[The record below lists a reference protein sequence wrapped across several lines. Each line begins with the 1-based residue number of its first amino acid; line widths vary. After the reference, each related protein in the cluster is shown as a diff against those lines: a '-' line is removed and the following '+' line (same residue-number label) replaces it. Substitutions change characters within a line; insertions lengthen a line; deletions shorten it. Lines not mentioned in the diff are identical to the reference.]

1 MRNRESSLRYLLSD
15 ILYVVSI
22 VIERRL
28 TKFVTYLVIFP
39 VFLQQVINGLTL
51 GSVYALIAL
60 GYTMVY
66 GILELI
72 NFAHGEV
79 YMLGAYLGI
88 ILLGF
93 FTSIGLTSYSLP
105 LSIVLVFFLTVLFC
119 SSYGFTIEKI
129 AYKPLRNA
137 PRLSPLISAIGVSIF
152 LQNYVMLTQGAM
164 DKVFPSL
171 FGNGGFDFLST
182 RVTYLQASII
192 FVSAIIMVLLHV
204 FVMKTKTGK
213 AIRAVAQDKTMSSL
227 LGINIDAVISVTF
240 IIGSGL
246 AAVAG
251 VMVAVYYGLV
261 NYSIG
266 YTAGIKA
273 FTAAV
278 LGGIGS
284 IPGAMFGGILLGL
297 VEGLGASYI
306 SSEYKDVYAFIILI
320 IILLVKPAGL
330 LGKTV
335 EEKI

>member
-1 MRNRESSLRYLLSD
+1 
-15 ILYVVSI
+15 
-22 VIERRL
+22 
-28 TKFVTYLVIFP
+28 
-39 VFLQQVINGLTL
+39 VFLQQLINGLTL

-72 NFAHGEV
+72 NFAHGEI

-93 FTSIGLTSYSLP
+93 FTAIGLTSYSLY
-105 LSIVLVFFLTVLFC
+105 LSLGATLLLTVIFC

-152 LQNYVMLTQGAM
+152 LQNYVMLTQGAT

-171 FGNGGFDFLST
+171 FGGAGFTVMSA
-182 RVTYLQASII
+182 RITYLQASII
-192 FVSAIIMVLLHV
+192 LVSACMMILLNA
-204 FVMKTKTGK
+204 FILKTKTGK
-213 AIRAVAQDKTMSSL
+213 AMRAVAQDKVMASL
-227 LGINIDAVISVTF
+227 LGINIDTIIAITF
-240 IIGSGL
+240 VIGSGL

-251 VMVAVYYGLV
+251 MMVAMYYGLV
-261 NYSIG
+261 NYYIG
-266 YTAGIKA
+266 YSAGIKA

-284 IPGAMFGGILLGL
+284 VPGAMLGGILLGL
-297 VEGLGASYI
+297 FESLGAGYI
-306 SSEYKDVYAFIILI
+306 SSEYKDAYAFIILI
-320 IILLVKPAGL
+320 IILLVKPEGL
-330 LGKTV
+330 LGRHQ

>member
-1 MRNRESSLRYLLSD
+1 M
-15 ILYVVSI
+15 
-22 VIERRL
+22 
-28 TKFVTYLVIFP
+28 
-39 VFLQQVINGLTL
+39 FLQQLINGLTL
-51 GSVYALIAL
+51 GNVYALIAL

-72 NFAHGEV
+72 NFAHGEI

-88 ILLGF
+88 ILLAF
-93 FTSIGLTSYSLP
+93 FTAIGLTAFSLP
-105 LSIVLVFFLTVLFC
+105 LSLFLVFVLTIVFC
-119 SSYGFTIEKI
+119 ASYGLTIEKI

-137 PRLSPLISAIGVSIF
+137 QRLSPLISAIGVSIF
-152 LQNYVMLTQGAM
+152 LQNYVMLTQGTT
-164 DKVFPSL
+164 DKVFPSVIGNAGFEL
-171 FGNGGFDFLST
+171 FST

-192 FVSAIIMVLLHV
+192 TASTLIMVMLHL

-213 AIRAVAQDKTMSSL
+213 AMRAVAQDKVMASL

-251 VMVAVYYGLV
+251 LMVAMYYGLV

-266 YTAGIKA
+266 YSAGIKA

-284 IPGAMFGGILLGL
+284 IPGAMLGGIVLGL
-297 VEGLGASYI
+297 VESLGASYI
-306 SSEYKDVYAFIILI
+306 SGEYKDAYAFVLLIL
-320 IILLVKPAGL
+320 ILLVRPEGL
-330 LGKTV
+330 LGRTS
-335 EEKI
+335 EEKL

>member
-1 MRNRESSLRYLLSD
+1 M
-15 ILYVVSI
+15 
-22 VIERRL
+22 
-28 TKFVTYLVIFP
+28 
-39 VFLQQVINGLTL
+39 INGLTL

-66 GILELI
+66 GILEFI

-79 YMLGAYLGI
+79 YMLGAYFGI

-93 FTSIGLTSYSLP
+93 FTAIGLTAFSLP
-105 LSIVLVFFLTVLFC
+105 LALGLALLLAVVFC
-119 SSYGFTIEKI
+119 SSYGFTIEKL

-152 LQNYVMLTQGAM
+152 LQNYVMLTQGAT
-164 DKVFPSL
+164 DKVFPSI
-171 FGNGGFDFLST
+171 GGAGFAFFSS
-182 RVTYLQASII
+182 RITYLQASII
-192 FVSAIIMVLLHV
+192 VVSAVIMVLLHL

-213 AIRAVAQDKTMSSL
+213 AMRAVAQDKTMASL
-227 LGINIDAVISVTF
+227 VGINVNTVISVTF

-251 VMVAVYYGLV
+251 VMVAMYYGLV
-261 NYSIG
+261 NYFIG

-278 LGGIGS
+278 LGGIGN
-284 IPGAMFGGILLGL
+284 IPGAMLGGIVLGL
-297 VEGLGASYI
+297 VESLGASYI
-306 SSEYKDVYAFIILI
+306 SSEYKDAYAFVILI
-320 IILLVKPAGL
+320 VILLLRPEGL
-330 LGKTV
+330 LGKPS